1 MIGFLTSGWI
11 RLHGL
16 SGINVVSVPE
26 GQERFLDFMIL
37 LNSFHDF

>member
-16 SGINVVSVPE
+16 SRRNVVSVPQ
-26 GQERFLDFMIL
+26 GQESFLDFMIL
-37 LNSFHDF
+37 LDSFHDF